1 MREIRFTVET
11 KFGPYSDMIVCGDET
26 TEAEIEELK
35 LDSIN
40 RYIDLVAAMSEVP
53 GEI

>member
-26 TEAEIEELK
+26 TEYEVEKLK

-40 RYIDLVAAMSEVP
+40 QYVDWVTTMSEISE
-53 GEI
+53 EI